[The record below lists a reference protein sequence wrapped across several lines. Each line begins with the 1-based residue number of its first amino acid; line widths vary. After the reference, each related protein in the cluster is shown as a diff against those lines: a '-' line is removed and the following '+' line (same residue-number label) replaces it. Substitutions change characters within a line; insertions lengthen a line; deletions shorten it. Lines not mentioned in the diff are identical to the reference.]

1 MFSFFANSQQIG
13 TWRLHFD
20 YSNVKDI
27 AASNKRILA
36 ATEKAILS
44 YELDNSTTQD
54 LRKLDKTNSLSDIGI
69 SCIDYCEDE
78 KTFIIAYN
86 STNIDLLTDNLELT
100 NIPDIKN
107 KNISTSKN
115 INDIF
120 IYKSSAYFSTDLGII
135 VLDIKNQEIDNTYII
150 GNYGDPESVLDCTI
164 FKDTVY
170 ALTKT
175 QGIKVAPLE
184 GQNLLDFSTWENI
197 SMPFPANVTK
207 LESFKGALFLMASEK
222 IYKKENYLFNE
233 IFSEPNSIIKS
244 LTASEKLISVIDSA
258 GVQTKLLVID
268 ESKTDTIRDD
278 KTSQAVKAIE
288 INNKLF
294 VADKSWGLMN
304 YEKNEFL
311 TPSGPF
317 SNEIQSF
324 SSRKDKIFASPG
336 TLGSGIN
343 AGYNYSGFYYFQN
356 NNWNNVNRYIID
368 GLDNVINFI
377 DVKENPIN
385 NKVYSATTT
394 GLVVYDYESIFV
406 YDTTNSLLEKQIGSG
421 ENIYVVGID
430 FDSKGN
436 TWMTNSH
443 TNTPL
448 KVLTADGNW
457 YKYSL
462 ITGGATQKYYRIFVD
477 SYDQIWVYTFRKGI
491 ALFPKIE
498 DYSANHNNSSIV
510 LNTSTANLPHN
521 TINIIVEDKNGAIWV
536 GTNQGIGVFD
546 CPEDIF
552 ETNSDCIIS
561 RRIKSTLGEY
571 TEYLFDTDVVNS
583 IAVDGANRKW
593 IGTDAGLWLIS
604 ENGDEIIETFNT
616 ENSPLPTNEII
627 SIAIQEQTGEV
638 FIGTREGMISYIG
651 DATEPAEDLSNIK
664 AFPNPVKPNYYG
676 TISITGLVAN
686 SFIKITDING
696 TLIDDGYAL
705 GGKYVWNG
713 KDYNGRRA
721 SSGIYLV
728 FSSDSKSKQKAVAK
742 IVFIN

>member
-1 MFSFFANSQQIG
+1 
-13 TWRLHFD
+13 
-20 YSNVKDI
+20 
-27 AASNKRILA
+27 
-36 ATEKAILS
+36 
-44 YELDNSTTQD
+44 LD
-54 LRKLDKTNSLSDIGI
+54 
-69 SCIDYCEDE
+69 
-78 KTFIIAYN
+78 
-86 STNIDLLTDNLELT
+86 
-100 NIPDIKN
+100 
-107 KNISTSKN
+107 
-115 INDIF
+115 
-120 IYKSSAYFSTDLGII
+120 
-135 VLDIKNQEIDNTYII
+135 
-150 GNYGDPESVLDCTI
+150 
-164 FKDTVY
+164 
-170 ALTKT
+170 
-175 QGIKVAPLE
+175 
-184 GQNLLDFSTWENI
+184 
-197 SMPFPANVTK
+197 
-207 LESFKGALFLMASEK
+207 SE
-222 IYKKENYLFNE
+222 
-233 IFSEPNSIIKS
+233 
-244 LTASEKLISVIDSA
+244 
-258 GVQTKLLVID
+258 
-268 ESKTDTIRDD
+268 R
-278 KTSQAVKAIE
+278 
-288 INNKLF
+288 
-294 VADKSWGLMN
+294 
-304 YEKNEFL
+304 
-311 TPSGPF
+311 
-317 SNEIQSF
+317 
-324 SSRKDKIFASPG
+324 
-336 TLGSGIN
+336 N
-343 AGYNYSGFYYFQN
+343 A
-356 NNWNNVNRYIID
+356 
-368 GLDNVINFI
+368 
-377 DVKENPIN
+377 
-385 NKVYSATTT
+385 
-394 GLVVYDYESIFV
+394 
-406 YDTTNSLLEKQIGSG
+406 
-421 ENIYVVGID
+421 
-430 FDSKGN
+430 
-436 TWMTNSH
+436 WMTNSPA
-443 TNTPL
+443 NTPL
-448 KVLTADGNW
+448 HVLTADGNW
-457 YKYSL
+457 YMYSL